1 MRKKLIIGNWKMN
14 NGPKEG
20 HQFLHE
26 LEHALEGKKIDVDF
40 AIAASFVTLPFMLSH
55 SHGHGNAEPFYLPL
69 AAQNFYFEENGAFTG
84 EVSLDMLD
92 QLGLEYVIIGH
103 SERRQIFQESNDMI
117 NKKLVAALKT
127 EMIPVLAFGE
137 TAEEFDAKKT
147 KDVIKT
153 QLTSAFKDVASKD
166 AANVVLAYEPIWA
179 IGTGKT
185 ATPAQAQEAC
195 AYSRS
200 VIKEL
205 YGDDVAN
212 KIIIQYGGSV
222 KPETI
227 EGLMAKENID
237 GALVGGASLEANS
250 FLALLEMYK

>member
-40 AIAASFVTLPFMLSH
+40 AIAAPFITLPFMLSH
-55 SHGHGNAEPFYLPL
+55 SHGHGAEPFYLPL
-69 AAQNFYFEENGAFTG
+69 AAQNFYYEESGAFTG

-103 SERRQIFQESNDMI
+103 SERRQIFKETNEMI

-153 QLTSAFKDVASKD
+153 QLTSAFKDVSSKD
-166 AANVVLAYEPIWA
+166 AVKVVLAYEPIWA

-185 ATPAQAQEAC
+185 ATPAQAQEAS

-205 YGDDVAN
+205 YGDDVAS

-222 KPETI
+222 KPENI
-227 EGLMAKENID
+227 KELMNQSDID
-237 GALVGGASLEANS
+237 GALVGGASLEVDS
-250 FLALLEMYK
+250 FVKLITYNN